1 MENLVLTAALRL
13 LKYRSRS
20 CKELRN
26 RLTQKGYSI
35 ILIEKTID
43 YLLELDYLDDLKF
56 AKSFVEDKINQK
68 GVGPIYLKSE
78 LSKHGIPQDQISI
91 VISEAYEVHSKDQL
105 IKKHIEKR
113 KNALI
118 DKSSENQKRKI
129 IHFLQRKG
137 FSWNQISS
145 HIDESFHY

>member
-1 MENLVLTAALRL
+1 MENFVLTSALRL

-20 CKELRN
+20 CKELRD
-26 RLTQKGYSI
+26 RLIQKGYSI

-56 AKSFVEDKINQK
+56 AKSFAEDKINQK

-78 LSKHGIPQDQISI
+78 LLKHGIPQEQISI
-91 VISEAYEVHSKDQL
+91 IVSEAYKVQSQDQL

-113 KNALI
+113 KNILR
-118 DKSSENQKRKI
+118 DKSSENQKRRI

-137 FSWNQISS
+137 FSWNQISYN
-145 HIDESFHY
+145 IDEFFHY

>member
-1 MENLVLTAALRL
+1 VENFVLTSALRL

-20 CKELRN
+20 CKELRD
-26 RLTQKGYSI
+26 RLIQKGYSI

-56 AKSFVEDKINQK
+56 AKSFAEDKINQK

-78 LSKHGIPQDQISI
+78 LLKHGIPQEHISI
-91 VISEAYEVHSKDQL
+91 IVSEAYKVQSQDQL

-113 KNALI
+113 KNILR
-118 DKSSENQKRKI
+118 DKSSENQKRRI

-137 FSWNQISS
+137 FSWNQISNN
-145 HIDESFHY
+145 IDEIFHF

>member
-1 MENLVLTAALRL
+1 MENFVLAAALRL

-20 CKELRN
+20 CKELRD
-26 RLTQKGYSI
+26 RLTKKGYSI
-35 ILIEKTID
+35 KLIEKTID

-56 AKSFVEDKINQK
+56 AKSFVEDKINQR

-78 LSKHGIPQDQISI
+78 LLKHGIPQDQISI
-91 VISEAYEVHSKDQL
+91 IVSKAYEVHSQDQL

-113 KNALI
+113 KKVLI

-137 FSWNQISS
+137 FSWSQIST
-145 HIDESFHY
+145 HIDESLNY